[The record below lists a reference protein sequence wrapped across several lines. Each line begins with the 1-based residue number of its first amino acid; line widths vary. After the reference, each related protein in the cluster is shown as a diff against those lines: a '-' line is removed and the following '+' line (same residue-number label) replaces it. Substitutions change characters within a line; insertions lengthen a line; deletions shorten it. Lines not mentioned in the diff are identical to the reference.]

1 MCRGV
6 VKIVPG
12 WEARIG
18 KDGYDGMGFRI
29 AKPGVFSNVI
39 FFGFFG
45 GRNLGAG
52 VYILTL
58 LTMWLV
64 DTILTE

>member
-1 MCRGV
+1 
-6 VKIVPG
+6 
-12 WEARIG
+12 
-18 KDGYDGMGFRI
+18 
-29 AKPGVFSNVI
+29 VFSNVI

-64 DTILTE
+64 DTIPSE

>member
-1 MCRGV
+1 VCRGV

-12 WEARIG
+12 WEGRIG

-39 FFGFFG
+39 FFGFWREEFG
-45 GRNLGAG
+45 RG

-64 DTILTE
+64 DTILRE